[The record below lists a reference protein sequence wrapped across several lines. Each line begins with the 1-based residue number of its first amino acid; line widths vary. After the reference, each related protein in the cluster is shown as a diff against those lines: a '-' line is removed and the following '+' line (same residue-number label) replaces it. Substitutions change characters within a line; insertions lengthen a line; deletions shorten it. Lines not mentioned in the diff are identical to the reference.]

1 MIKYDGHMCWHQLS
15 NHADESMI
23 HSCDWLEFMLPM
35 QHAITIELTILSIC
49 TFDEH
54 IKHILSDYPNIK
66 IIYIYNSTR
75 LDPRY
80 VSQDILAYFI
90 EVFNKYDEHINFIY
104 SDGIESLIKHK
115 TMPISV
121 FNSFLSTYKTF
132 AWRPEDFEDYID
144 EHGPEY
150 RALWSSLNEYHK
162 DFTWNDFVC
171 IVTNNLKPANQCIKN
186 IELVLDG
193 RKDFK
198 DFSHRLNH
206 D

>member
-1 MIKYDGHMCWHQLS
+1 
-15 NHADESMI
+15 
-23 HSCDWLEFMLPM
+23 
-35 QHAITIELTILSIC
+35 LSIC
-49 TFDEH
+49 TFEDH
-54 IKHILSDYPNIK
+54 IKHILSDYPNIE

-80 VSQDILAYFI
+80 VSQEILEHFI
-90 EVFNKYDEHINFIY
+90 KVFNRYDKHINFIY
-104 SDGIESLIKHK
+104 NEGIESLIKHK

-171 IVTNNLKPANQCIKN
+171 IVTNNLKPENQCTMN
-186 IELVLDG
+186 IERVLEG
-193 RKDFK
+193 CKDFK
-198 DFSHRLNH
+198 E
-206 D
+206 